1 MRLQNTLKTMKKLPN
16 NDERYLN
23 LGTDFAFKKIFG
35 TEANK
40 ELLIHFLNCLLDLK
54 KGAKISDITYLN
66 TEQQPKKKGKRK
78 AIFDVYC
85 ETNHGE
91 RFIVEMQKNSQKHFK
106 DRSVFYSTFPI
117 QELSERT
124 KDWDFQLPKIYVIGV
139 LNFTFNKSK
148 PNKVIYKV
156 QLKDDDNEVFNE
168 NLSFV
173 YIEIPKFRKR
183 INELETFMDKWLF
196 LIKNLHSLKN
206 RPMEVQNRI
215 FNRLFSTAEICN
227 LNEFEFMKY
236 SRSLKDYRDWHNTLN
251 HAIEKE
257 TAKITRRISAKLRKE
272 VREEVRKE
280 VREEG
285 IAIGL
290 ATGREEGRAE
300 GREEGWAEGRVQ
312 GAKNTQKEIA
322 RKMLNKGMDINSI
335 SELSGLTIEEINGI

>member
-40 ELLIHFLNCLLDLK
+40 ELLIHFLNCLLGLK

-251 HAIEKE
+251 HAIEEK
-257 TAKITRRISAKLRKE
+257 TAQISKKLLAKGRK
-272 VREEVRKE
+272 
-280 VREEG
+280 EG

-290 ATGREEGRAE
+290 ETGREEGRE
-300 GREEGWAEGRVQ
+300 
-312 GAKNTQKEIA
+312 NTQKEIA
-322 RKMLNKGMDINSI
+322 MRLLDMQMEVEKIAQI
-335 SELSGLTIEEINGI
+335 SDLTIEEILSLKK

>member
-1 MRLQNTLKTMKKLPN
+1 
-16 NDERYLN
+16 
-23 LGTDFAFKKIFG
+23 
-35 TEANK
+35 
-40 ELLIHFLNCLLDLK
+40 
-54 KGAKISDITYLN
+54 
-66 TEQQPKKKGKRK
+66 
-78 AIFDVYC
+78 
-85 ETNHGE
+85 
-91 RFIVEMQKNSQKHFK
+91 SQKHFK

-183 INELETFMDKWLF
+183 IYELETFMDKWLF

-251 HAIEKE
+251 HAIEEK
-257 TAKITRRISAKLRKE
+257 TAQISKKLLAKGRK
-272 VREEVRKE
+272 
-280 VREEG
+280 EG
-285 IAIGL
+285 IAV
-290 ATGREEGRAE
+290 GRE
-300 GREEGWAEGRVQ
+300 
-312 GAKNTQKEIA
+312 NTQKEIA
-322 RKMLNKGMDINSI
+322 RKMLDKGMDINSI
-335 SELSGLTIEEINGI
+335 SELSGLSIEEINDI